1 MLIAGYNPAEL
12 GDILVTM
19 TAPGTGEQTVEKK
32 GQVVAITAADGQLL
46 GYNFLAASAIL
57 PELATGVNGNVDLTA
72 AQVAK
77 LNAAIH
83 EAGFTA
89 ELTAALTPHF
99 QVGHV
104 EKMEDHP
111 KSDHLHITTVDLG
124 DHKQQIVSG
133 SPNMQANVKVVVANV
148 GTMMPS
154 GSIIWPGAL
163 LGVESNGMICS
174 GRELHLKGAPQKP
187 GALILPDDFA
197 PVGAAFDFAKGNE
210 LFA

>member
-1 MLIAGYNPAEL
+1 
-12 GDILVTM
+12 
-19 TAPGTGEQTVEKK
+19 
-32 GQVVAITAADGQLL
+32 
-46 GYNFLAASAIL
+46 
-57 PELATGVNGNVDLTA
+57 
-72 AQVAK
+72 
-77 LNAAIH
+77 
-83 EAGFTA
+83 
-89 ELTAALTPHF
+89 
-99 QVGHV
+99 
-104 EKMEDHP
+104 MEDHP

-197 PVGAAFDFAKGNE
+197 PVGAAFDFTKGNE